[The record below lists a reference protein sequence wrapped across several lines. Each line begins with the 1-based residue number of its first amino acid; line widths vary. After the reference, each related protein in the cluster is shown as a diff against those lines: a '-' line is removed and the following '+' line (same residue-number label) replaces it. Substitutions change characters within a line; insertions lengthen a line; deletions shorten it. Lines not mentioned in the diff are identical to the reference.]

1 MHDQPDDEPLV
12 DRARRGDER
21 AWEDLYRAVAP
32 RLRRYLARR
41 VGPDHADD
49 SLSETMA
56 RAVRGFD
63 GFEPGPA
70 GFDGWVFG
78 IARRVAADHHRR
90 ADRQRRE
97 VAAGCKV
104 AAPVAG
110 DGDPGEALELAD
122 DRHAVRTSFTSLA
135 PPERELLRMRLVAG
149 MSADDVGTALG
160 KRPGAVRT
168 AQSRAVARLRRL
180 VDQSGA
186 GRPHRRSHGHG
197 QVGHR
202 PDRRG
207 G

>member
-1 MHDQPDDEPLV
+1 VHDHLDEPLV

-41 VGPDHADD
+41 V
-49 SLSETMA
+49 
-56 RAVRGFD
+56 
-63 GFEPGPA
+63 
-70 GFDGWVFG
+70 
-78 IARRVAADHHRR
+78 AADHHRR

-97 VAAGCKV
+97 VAAGCRV
-104 AAPVAG
+104 AAPVTG
-110 DGDPGEALELAD
+110 DGDPGEAVELAH
-122 DRHAVRTSFTSLA
+122 DRHAVR
-135 PPERELLRMRLVAG
+135 PPSPPWHRPSASCSGRA
-149 MSADDVGTALG
+149 ADDGGTALG

-186 GRPHRRSHGHG
+186 GRPRRRSHGHG
-197 QVGHR
+197 PAGRR
-202 PDRRG
+202 PDHQDRRG